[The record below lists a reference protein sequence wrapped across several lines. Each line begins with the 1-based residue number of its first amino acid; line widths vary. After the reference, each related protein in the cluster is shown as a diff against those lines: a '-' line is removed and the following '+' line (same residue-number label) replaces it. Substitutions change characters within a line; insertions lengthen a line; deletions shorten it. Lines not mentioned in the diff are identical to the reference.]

1 MKKQFA
7 IICLILLTVLFYCC
21 KTLKISTNKQ
31 IQNFSSITEQVDI
44 GINNMYQVEAFKIN
58 YTVDSLKISG
68 YIVRPKLIIK
78 SLPVIIYNRGG
89 NRNFS
94 AINYEQ
100 LNYLS
105 FLAEQGYVVLAS
117 QYRGNSFSEGKDEFG
132 GDDLNDVLALI
143 DIAKQLPYANEEK
156 IGVLGISRGRLMA
169 YLTSQATDEID
180 AIAVI
185 GAPTDMFL
193 VIKNRPEMYTNV
205 MLPLIGDTLTMK
217 EEYVNRSPIYWF
229 DEINEPTLILHGA
242 EDKRVN
248 VLQANKIIKLM
259 QKNHQK
265 IKYKIFENGN
275 HGLSNIDD
283 EIIDK
288 YILDWFELYL
298 SD

>member
-1 MKKQFA
+1 MKKHYA
-7 IICLILLTVLFYCC
+7 IICLIFSIIYFCSC
-21 KTLKISTNKQ
+21 KTSLLSTNKQ
-31 IQNFSSITEQVDI
+31 TPSSSIIHEVNIETI
-44 GINNMYQVEAFKIN
+44 AIYQVNASQII
-58 YTVDSLKISG
+58 YTVDSLNISG
-68 YIVRPKLIIK
+68 YLVRPKIINQ

-89 NRNFS
+89 NRDFGTIS
-94 AINYEQ
+94 PSE
-100 LNYLS
+100 LNYLC

-117 QYRGNSFSEGKDEFG
+117 QYRGNSHSDGKDEIG
-132 GDDLNDVLALI
+132 GADLNDVLALI
-143 DIAKQLPYANEEK
+143 SIADQLPYANSEK
-156 IGVLGISRGRLMA
+156 IGVLGLSRGGLMA
-169 YLTSQATDEID
+169 YLASKATDKID

-193 VIKNRPEMYTNV
+193 LIKNRPGMYTNV
-205 MLPLIGDTLTMK
+205 TLPLIGDTITMK
-217 EEYVNRSPIYWF
+217 EEYIKRSPIYWY
-229 DEINEPTLILHGA
+229 DQINEPTLILHGS

-275 HGLSNIDD
+275 HELSNIDD

>member
-1 MKKQFA
+1 MKKQYA
-7 IICLILLTVLFYCC
+7 IICLIFSIIYFCSC
-21 KTLKISTNKQ
+21 KTSLLSTNKQ
-31 IQNFSSITEQVDI
+31 TPSSSIIHEVNIETI
-44 GINNMYQVEAFKIN
+44 AIYQVNASQII
-58 YTVDSLKISG
+58 YTVDSLNISG
-68 YIVRPKLIIK
+68 YLVRPKIINQ
-78 SLPVIIYNRGG
+78 SLPVLIYNRGG
-89 NRNFS
+89 NRNFGTIS
-94 AINYEQ
+94 SYE
-100 LNYLS
+100 LNYLC

-117 QYRGNSFSEGKDEFG
+117 QYRGNSHSDGKDEIG
-132 GDDLNDVLALI
+132 GADLNDVLALI
-143 DIAKQLPYANEEK
+143 SIADQLPYANSEK
-156 IGVLGISRGRLMA
+156 IGVLGFSRGGLMA
-169 YLTSQATDEID
+169 YLASKATDKID

-193 VIKNRPEMYTNV
+193 LIKNRPGMYTNV
-205 MLPLIGDTLTMK
+205 TLPLIGDTITMK
-217 EEYVNRSPIYWF
+217 EEYIKRSPIYWY
-229 DEINEPTLILHGA
+229 DQINEPTLILHGS

-275 HGLSNIDD
+275 HELSNIDD

>member
-1 MKKQFA
+1 M
-7 IICLILLTVLFYCC
+7 
-21 KTLKISTNKQ
+21 N
-31 IQNFSSITEQVDI
+31 
-44 GINNMYQVEAFKIN
+44 
-58 YTVDSLKISG
+58 ISG
-68 YIVRPKLIIK
+68 YLVRPKIINQ
-78 SLPVIIYNRGG
+78 SLPVLIYNRGG
-89 NRNFS
+89 NRNFGTIS
-94 AINYEQ
+94 SYE
-100 LNYLS
+100 LNYLC

-117 QYRGNSFSEGKDEFG
+117 QYRGNSHSDGKDEIG
-132 GDDLNDVLALI
+132 GADLNDVLALI
-143 DIAKQLPYANEEK
+143 SIADQLPYANSEK
-156 IGVLGISRGRLMA
+156 IGVLGFSRGGLMA
-169 YLTSQATDEID
+169 YLASKATDKID

-193 VIKNRPEMYTNV
+193 LIKNRPGMYTNV
-205 MLPLIGDTLTMK
+205 TLPLIGDTITMK
-217 EEYVNRSPIYWF
+217 EEYIKRSPIYWY
-229 DEINEPTLILHGA
+229 DQINEPTLILHGS

-275 HGLSNIDD
+275 HELSNIDD